1 MLRTD
6 SHQRTLA
13 QNRQLAWTLAYVAG
27 AVNAGGFLAIG
38 WYTSHMTGILS
49 TVADKLALGELQE
62 ALAAGV
68 ILACFIL
75 GAALST
81 TLITFG
87 RRRRLRSRYA
97 VALILQA
104 LLLLLFGYLGARHV
118 RIAVHQFNISLAV
131 LLSLIM
137 GMQNAT
143 VTKISGASVRTTH
156 MTGIMTDLGIELS
169 RLFYINVREDKRA
182 GRVVANRDRLRLHG
196 LILFAF
202 FNGAILGVLGFKYIG
217 FGVTI
222 PIALFLL
229 ILAAEPVADEV
240 NIYRRALKRRRRLAP
255 CGGLRREGA
264 YSSAFMNRSKRGRK
278 PRAGSTEATTRVAWP
293 RISERGTKP
302 KNRESK
308 LLSRLSPITR

>member
-62 ALAAGV
+62 ALAAAV

-240 NIYRRALKRRRRLAP
+240 NLYRRALKRRNRRA
-255 CGGLRREGA
+255 R
-264 YSSAFMNRSKRGRK
+264 
-278 PRAGSTEATTRVAWP
+278 
-293 RISERGTKP
+293 
-302 KNRESK
+302 
-308 LLSRLSPITR
+308 